1 MNKKITTYEP
11 DNSIKKGF
19 LHIFKEIFHEL
30 KMNKWLTYQLF
41 KRDFFAL
48 YKQSFVGILWAI
60 IVPLI
65 SVVTFIIL
73 NRAGVFS
80 IGDIDIPY
88 PLYAILGMSFWQL
101 FSSGLIACTN
111 SLVSAG
117 SMVVKINFS
126 RKSIVIA
133 SFGKSVISFLV
144 QLVLA
149 VILFIIYGIMPN
161 IAILLIPI
169 LLIPIILFTLG
180 IGFILSLLNGIM
192 RDIGNVISSIIVF
205 LLFLTPILYAKPS
218 TGLLTKITSYNPI
231 YYLISAPRE
240 FLLTGNI
247 SEWEGYLISSIIS
260 IVIFILCLVIFH
272 LTETRITE
280 RI

>member
-1 MNKKITTYEP
+1 MNKMITTYEP

-19 LHIFKEIFHEL
+19 LHIFKEIFNEL

-41 KRDFFAL
+41 KRDFLAL
-48 YKQSFVGILWAI
+48 YKQSFFGILWAI

-65 SVVTFIIL
+65 SVATFIIL

-111 SLVSAG
+111 SLVMAG
-117 SMVVKINFS
+117 PMVVKINFS
-126 RKSIVIA
+126 KKSIVIA
-133 SFGKSVISFLV
+133 SFGKSVISFLI
-144 QLVLA
+144 QLILA

-161 IAILLIPI
+161 VAILLIPI

-180 IGFILSLLNGIM
+180 LGFILSLLNGIM
-192 RDIGNVISSIIVF
+192 RDIGNMISSIIVF
-205 LLFLTPILYAKPS
+205 LLFLTPVLYAKPS
-218 TGLLTKITSYNPI
+218 TGLLTKITNYNPL
-231 YYLISAPRE
+231 YYLISTPRE

-247 SEWEGYLISSIIS
+247 SEWKGYLISSIIS
-260 IVIFILCLVIFH
+260 IIIFILCLVIFH

-280 RI
+280 RL

>member
-1 MNKKITTYEP
+1 MDETTTTYEP
-11 DNSIKKGF
+11 DNSIKNGF
-19 LHIFKEIFHEL
+19 LHIFKEIFNEL
-30 KMNKWLTYQLF
+30 KKNKWLTYQLF

-48 YKQSFVGILWAI
+48 YKQSFFGILWAI

-65 SVVTFIIL
+65 SVATFIIL

-80 IGDIDIPY
+80 IGEIDIPY

-111 SLVSAG
+111 SLVNAG
-117 SMVVKINFS
+117 PMVVKINFS

-133 SFGKSVISFLV
+133 SFGKSFISFLV

-149 VILFIIYGIMPN
+149 VILFIIYGIIPN

-180 IGFILSLLNGIM
+180 MGFILSLLNGIM

-218 TGLLTKITSYNPI
+218 TGLLTKITNYNPL

-247 SEWEGYLISSIIS
+247 SEWKGYLISSIIS

>member
-1 MNKKITTYEP
+1 MNKTITTYEP

-19 LHIFKEIFHEL
+19 LHIFKEIFNEL

-101 FSSGLIACTN
+101 FSTGLIACTN

-117 SMVVKINFS
+117 SMIVKINFS

-205 LLFLTPILYAKPS
+205 LLFLTPILYVKPS
-218 TGLLTKITSYNPI
+218 TGLLTQITDYNPI

-247 SEWEGYLISSIIS
+247 SEWKGYLISSIIS

>member
-1 MNKKITTYEP
+1 MNKAITTYEP

-19 LHIFKEIFHEL
+19 LHIFEEIFNEL

-41 KRDFFAL
+41 KRDFLAL
-48 YKQSFVGILWAI
+48 YKQSVIGILWAI

-65 SVVTFIIL
+65 SVATFIIL

-111 SLVSAG
+111 SLVMAG
-117 SMVVKINFS
+117 PMVVKINFS

-144 QLVLA
+144 QLILA
-149 VILFIIYGIMPN
+149 AILFIIYGIIPD
-161 IAILLIPI
+161 IAILLIPF

-205 LLFLTPILYAKPS
+205 LLFLTPVLYAKPS
-218 TGLLTKITSYNPI
+218 TGLLTKITNYNPL
-231 YYLISAPRE
+231 YYLISTPRE

-247 SEWEGYLISSIIS
+247 SEWKGYLISSIIS
-260 IVIFILCLVIFH
+260 IIIFILCLVIFH
-272 LTETRITE
+272 LTEARITE

>member
-1 MNKKITTYEP
+1 MNKAITTYEP
-11 DNSIKKGF
+11 DNSIKNGF
-19 LHIFKEIFHEL
+19 LHIFKEIFNEL

-48 YKQSFVGILWAI
+48 YKQSFFGILWAI

-65 SVVTFIIL
+65 SVATFIIL

-111 SLVSAG
+111 SLVMAG
-117 SMVVKINFS
+117 PMVVKINFS

-144 QLVLA
+144 QLILA
-149 VILFIIYGIMPN
+149 AILFIIYGIIPD
-161 IAILLIPI
+161 IAILLIPF

-205 LLFLTPILYAKPS
+205 LLFLTPVLYAKPS
-218 TGLLTKITSYNPI
+218 TGLLTKITNYNPL
-231 YYLISAPRE
+231 YYLISTPRE

-247 SEWEGYLISSIIS
+247 SEWKGYLISSIIS
-260 IVIFILCLVIFH
+260 IIIFILCLVIFH

>member
-1 MNKKITTYEP
+1 MNETIVTYEP

-19 LHIFKEIFHEL
+19 LHIFEEIFNEL

-65 SVVTFIIL
+65 SVATFIIL

-101 FSSGLIACTN
+101 FSTGLIACTN

-117 SMVVKINFS
+117 SMIVKINFS

-218 TGLLTKITSYNPI
+218 TGLLTQITDYNPI

-247 SEWEGYLISSIIS
+247 SEWKGYLFSSIIS
-260 IVIFILCLVIFH
+260 IIIFILCLVIFH

>member
-1 MNKKITTYEP
+1 MAETTTTYEP

-19 LHIFKEIFHEL
+19 LHIFKEIFNEL
-30 KMNKWLTYQLF
+30 KKNKWLTYQLF

-48 YKQSFVGILWAI
+48 YKQSFFGILWVI

-65 SVVTFIIL
+65 SVATFIIL
-73 NRAGVFS
+73 NRSGIFS
-80 IGDIDIPY
+80 IGSIDIPY

-111 SLVSAG
+111 SLVNAG
-117 SMVVKINFS
+117 QMVVKINFS

-133 SFGKSVISFLV
+133 SFGKSFISFLV

-149 VILFIIYGIMPN
+149 AILFIIYGIMPN

-169 LLIPIILFTLG
+169 FLIPIILFTLG
-180 IGFILSLLNGIM
+180 IGFIFSLLNGIM

-205 LLFLTPILYAKPS
+205 LLFLTPVLYAKPS
-218 TGLLTKITSYNPI
+218 TGLLTKITNYNPL
-231 YYLISAPRE
+231 YYLIATPRE

-247 SEWEGYLISSIIS
+247 SEWKGYLISSIIS
-260 IVIFILCLVIFH
+260 IIIFILCLVIFH

>member
-1 MNKKITTYEP
+1 MNKTITTYEP
-11 DNSIKKGF
+11 DNSIKNGF
-19 LHIFKEIFHEL
+19 LHIFKEIFIEL
-30 KMNKWLTYQLF
+30 KRNRWLTYQLF

-48 YKQSFVGILWAI
+48 YKQSFIGILWAI

-65 SVVTFIIL
+65 SVATFIIL

-101 FSSGLIACTN
+101 FSTGLIACTN
-111 SLVSAG
+111 SLVMAG
-117 SMVVKINFS
+117 PMIVKINFS
-126 RKSIVIA
+126 KKSIVIA
-133 SFGKSVISFLV
+133 SFGKSVISFLI
-144 QLVLA
+144 QLILA
-149 VILFIIYGIMPN
+149 AILFVIYGIVPH
-161 IAILLIPI
+161 IAILLIPF

-205 LLFLTPILYAKPS
+205 LLFLTPVLYAKPT
-218 TGLLTKITSYNPI
+218 TGLLTKITNYNPL
-231 YYLISAPRE
+231 YYLIATPRE

-247 SEWEGYLISSIIS
+247 SEWKGYLISSIIS
-260 IVIFILCLVIFH
+260 IIIFILCLVIFH

>member
-1 MNKKITTYEP
+1 MNKMITTYEP

-19 LHIFKEIFHEL
+19 LHIFEEIFNEL

-48 YKQSFVGILWAI
+48 YKQSFFGILWAI

-65 SVVTFIIL
+65 SVATFIIL

-111 SLVSAG
+111 SLVMAG
-117 SMVVKINFS
+117 PMVVKINFS

-144 QLVLA
+144 QLILA
-149 VILFIIYGIMPN
+149 AILFIIYGIIPD
-161 IAILLIPI
+161 IAILLIPF

-205 LLFLTPILYAKPS
+205 LLFLTPVLYAKPS
-218 TGLLTKITSYNPI
+218 TGLLTKITNYNPL
-231 YYLISAPRE
+231 YYLISTPRE

-247 SEWEGYLISSIIS
+247 SEWKGYLISSIIS
-260 IVIFILCLVIFH
+260 IIIFILCLVIFH

>member
-1 MNKKITTYEP
+1 MAETTTTYEP

-19 LHIFKEIFHEL
+19 LHIFKEIFNEL
-30 KMNKWLTYQLF
+30 KKNKWLTYQLF

-65 SVVTFIIL
+65 SVATFIIL
-73 NRAGVFS
+73 NKAGVFS

-101 FSSGLIACTN
+101 FSTGLIACTN

-117 SMVVKINFS
+117 SMIVKINFS

-180 IGFILSLLNGIM
+180 LGFILSLLNGIM

-205 LLFLTPILYAKPS
+205 LLFLTPVLYAKPS
-218 TGLLTKITSYNPI
+218 TGLLTKITNYNPL
-231 YYLISAPRE
+231 YYLISTPRE

-247 SEWEGYLISSIIS
+247 SEWKGYLISSIIS
-260 IVIFILCLVIFH
+260 IIIFILCLVIFH

>member
-1 MNKKITTYEP
+1 MNKAIITYEP

-19 LHIFKEIFHEL
+19 LHIFKEIFNEL
-30 KMNKWLTYQLF
+30 KINKWLTYQLF

-65 SVVTFIIL
+65 SVATFIIL

-111 SLVSAG
+111 SLVMAG
-117 SMVVKINFS
+117 PMVVKINFS
-126 RKSIVIA
+126 KKSIVIA
-133 SFGKSVISFLV
+133 SFGKSIISFLI
-144 QLVLA
+144 QLILA

-161 IAILLIPI
+161 VAILLIPI

-180 IGFILSLLNGIM
+180 LGFILSLLNGIM
-192 RDIGNVISSIIVF
+192 RDIGNIISSIIVF

-218 TGLLTKITSYNPI
+218 TGLLTKITNYNPL

-247 SEWEGYLISSIIS
+247 SEWKGYLISSIIS
-260 IVIFILCLVIFH
+260 IIIFILCLVIFH

>member
-1 MNKKITTYEP
+1 MVKIITTYEP

-19 LHIFKEIFHEL
+19 LHIFKEIFNEL
-30 KMNKWLTYQLF
+30 KKNKWLTYQLF

-48 YKQSFVGILWAI
+48 YKQSFFGILWAI

-65 SVVTFIIL
+65 SVATFIIL

-88 PLYAILGMSFWQL
+88 PLYAILGMSFGNY

-111 SLVSAG
+111 SLVNAG
-117 SMVVKINFS
+117 PMVVKINFS

-133 SFGKSVISFLV
+133 SFGKSFISFLV
-144 QLVLA
+144 QLILA
-149 VILFIIYGIMPN
+149 AILFVIYGIIPD

-205 LLFLTPILYAKPS
+205 LLFLTPVLYAKPS
-218 TGLLTKITSYNPI
+218 TGLLTKITNYNPL
-231 YYLISAPRE
+231 YYLISTPRE

-247 SEWEGYLISSIIS
+247 SEWKGYLISSIIS
-260 IVIFILCLVIFH
+260 IIIFVLCLVIFH

>member
-1 MNKKITTYEP
+1 MNKTITTYEP

-19 LHIFKEIFHEL
+19 LHIFKEIFNEL
-30 KMNKWLTYQLF
+30 KINKWLTYQLF

-48 YKQSFVGILWAI
+48 YKQSFIGILWAI

-65 SVVTFIIL
+65 SVATFIIL

-117 SMVVKINFS
+117 PMVVKINFS

-180 IGFILSLLNGIM
+180 LGFILSLLNGIM
-192 RDIGNVISSIIVF
+192 RDIGNMISSIIVF
-205 LLFLTPILYAKPS
+205 LLFLTPVLYAKPS
-218 TGLLTKITSYNPI
+218 TGLLTKISNYNPL

-247 SEWEGYLISSIIS
+247 SEWKGYMISSIIS
-260 IVIFILCLVIFH
+260 IIIFILGLVIFH

>member
-1 MNKKITTYEP
+1 MNKAITTYEP
-11 DNSIKKGF
+11 DNSIKNGF
-19 LHIFKEIFHEL
+19 LHIFKEIFNEL
-30 KMNKWLTYQLF
+30 KINKWLTYQLF

-48 YKQSFVGILWAI
+48 YKQSFFGILWAI

-65 SVVTFIIL
+65 SVATFIIL

-111 SLVSAG
+111 SLVMAG
-117 SMVVKINFS
+117 PMVVKINFS

-144 QLVLA
+144 QLILA
-149 VILFIIYGIMPN
+149 AILFIIYGIIPD
-161 IAILLIPI
+161 IAILLMPF

-205 LLFLTPILYAKPS
+205 LLFLTPVLYAKPS
-218 TGLLTKITSYNPI
+218 TGLLTKITNYNPL
-231 YYLISAPRE
+231 YYLISTPRE

-247 SEWEGYLISSIIS
+247 SEWKGYLISSIIS
-260 IVIFILCLVIFH
+260 IIIFILCLVIFH

>member
-1 MNKKITTYEP
+1 MVKIITTYEP

-19 LHIFKEIFHEL
+19 LHIFKEIFNEL
-30 KMNKWLTYQLF
+30 KKNKWLTYQLF

-48 YKQSFVGILWAI
+48 YKQSFFGILWAI

-65 SVVTFIIL
+65 SVATFIIL

-111 SLVSAG
+111 SLVNAG
-117 SMVVKINFS
+117 PMVVKINFS

-133 SFGKSVISFLV
+133 SFGKSFISFLV
-144 QLVLA
+144 QLILA
-149 VILFIIYGIMPN
+149 AILFVIYGIIPD

-205 LLFLTPILYAKPS
+205 LLFLTPVLYAKPS
-218 TGLLTKITSYNPI
+218 TGLLTKITNYNPL
-231 YYLISAPRE
+231 YYLISTPRE

-247 SEWEGYLISSIIS
+247 SEWKGYLISSIIS
-260 IVIFILCLVIFH
+260 IIIFVLCLVIFH